1 MRNDTFDLQR
11 FVSAQEATYST
22 ALQELKS
29 GRKRSH
35 WMWFIFPQLRG
46 LGSSSTAQAYAI
58 ASSDEARAYWQH
70 HLLGLRL
77 TECTQAVLDLQD
89 RSAETI
95 FAYPDHLKFRSCM
108 TLFAASV
115 PQSSLFPAA
124 LKKYFDGEPD
134 AVTLRLLGGQSS

>member
-46 LGSSSTAQAYAI
+46 LGSSSMAQAYAI

-70 HLLGLRL
+70 HLLGSRL
-77 TECTQAVLDLQD
+77 AECTQAVLDLQD
-89 RSAETI
+89 RSAEAI

-108 TLFAASV
+108 TLFATSV
-115 PQSSLFPAA
+115 PESSLFTAA

-134 AVTLRLLGGQSS
+134 AVTLRLLGG